1 MHVLTAH
8 RGMQV
13 IFKNVFT
20 SAALP
25 RLTVMYAFLRVNML
39 LD

>member
-1 MHVLTAH
+1 MHVLTVN

-20 SAALP
+20 SALP
-25 RLTVMYAFLRVNML
+25 RFIAVYAFLRVNML
-39 LD
+39 LG